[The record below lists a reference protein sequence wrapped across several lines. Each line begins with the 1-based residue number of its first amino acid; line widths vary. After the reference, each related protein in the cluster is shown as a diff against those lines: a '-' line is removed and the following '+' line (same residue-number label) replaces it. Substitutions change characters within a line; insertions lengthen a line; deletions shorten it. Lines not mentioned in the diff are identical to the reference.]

1 MKDLLKY
8 PPLYCVIGAVVAYF
22 GPMRESWWGLL
33 VLGSLIGIY
42 AFLAKGEKGPRW
54 QEVGDNCYFIGFVYT
69 LVVIVWALV
78 HLDSEGG
85 PASSGGED
93 GTPKSPQIHGLLRVV
108 GIALGTSV
116 VGMFCRFVLAHDIKE
131 PEHRLSLEINR
142 AANAATRL
150 ITAVEHAEESI
161 HNVDKSL
168 AQAAKSIKD
177 YSGRVEEESLNVGHT
192 MNQAAQKLLED
203 FGERIADALQ
213 KTHFDGVREALN
225 VAVEEHRVAVSRA
238 GEALNRSLEELNGA
252 AKTAVANVESV
263 KGALA
268 SLEGAAS
275 GGKWAAMNAAVRTFS
290 EQVDKLNAAL
300 QTLAEGRAETMREAE
315 RDIER
320 LRQMRAAFDGLMRD
334 IQGDA
339 ETVAK
344 VKEDYR
350 RAFEQAAKEAL
361 EETHRLYGRLIAGAE
376 LALAGLDNLGPL
388 AKDLRKIAQEI
399 ERREGEQ

>member
-1 MKDLLKY
+1 MSTLLKY
-8 PPLYCVIGAVVAYF
+8 PVFYCVAGIVLAGLFRPVRAD
-22 GPMRESWWGLL
+22 WWGLL
-33 VLGSLIGIY
+33 ILSALISIY
-42 AFLAKGEKGPRW
+42 GFLAKGERDTGRH
-54 QEVGDNCYFIGFVYT
+54 ETGDNCYFIGFVYT
-69 LVVIVWALV
+69 LAVIAWSLF
-78 HLDSEGG
+78 LDTDQLFG
-85 PASSGGED
+85 D
-93 GTPKSPQIHGLLRVV
+93 GKSVGDLRSLIKTV

-116 VGMFCRFVLAHDIKE
+116 AGMLWRFGLTHGIKI
-131 PEHRLSLEINR
+131 PEDEFDRAVSR
-142 AANAATRL
+142 AAVAAAKL
-150 ITAVEHAEESI
+150 ETAVVRADECVRNVEE
-161 HNVDKSL
+161 SL
-168 AQAAKSIKD
+168 AQAAKSVKD
-177 YSGRVEEESLNVGHT
+177 YSARVEEEAWKVGHT
-192 MNQAAQKLLED
+192 MNQTAQKLLED
-203 FGERIADALQ
+203 FGGRIADALQ

-225 VAVEEHRVAVSRA
+225 AAVEEHRAAVSRS

-252 AKTAVANVESV
+252 AKTVVANVESV